1 MLCAN
6 LVCMWLM
13 FNTLKVAQA
22 EKQIYPERFGKL
34 SNFHTSPGAGTG
46 EVAGARAPGGAGITR
61 NTGGRMTTGAETPRQ
76 GVVFPPRNP
85 PREHATTRFPNATR
99 PTPAAPA
106 LSRILT

>member
-46 EVAGARAPGGAGITR
+46 EVAGARAPCGAVITKK
-61 NTGGRMTTGAETPRQ
+61 TAGRRSAAPKRAGKGMGSPTTNQ
-76 GVVFPPRNP
+76 
-85 PREHATTRFPNATR
+85 PRESAQTRITKRTAAE
-99 PTPAAPA
+99 PTAVV
-106 LSRILT
+106 

>member
-13 FNTLKVAQA
+13 FNTLKVAQD

-46 EVAGARAPGGAGITR
+46 EVAGAGARCGAVITR
-61 NTGGRMTTGAETPRQ
+61 MTAVRMTAAAKSVRKVMVSPTISQ
-76 GVVFPPRNP
+76 PRNS
-85 PREHATTRFPNATR
+85 ATTGFSKSYVATCVDV
-99 PTPAAPA
+99 
-106 LSRILT
+106 

>member
-6 LVCMWLM
+6 LVCRWLM

-46 EVAGARAPGGAGITR
+46 EVAGAGAPGRAGVTR
-61 NTGGRMTTGAETPRQ
+61 NTAGRMTTAAENLRKGMVSPTL
-76 GVVFPPRNP
+76 NP
-85 PREHATTRFPNATR
+85 PQKSATTRFTNAH
-99 PTPAAPA
+99 
-106 LSRILT
+106 LSP

>member
-34 SNFHTSPGAGTG
+34 SNFHTSPGARTG
-46 EVAGARAPGGAGITR
+46 EVAGAPGRAGRGLPRTTAGRVNGAPERVPTEKGCPAINGPR
-61 NTGGRMTTGAETPRQ
+61 KQPHTGSTEAY
-76 GVVFPPRNP
+76 
-85 PREHATTRFPNATR
+85 HC
-99 PTPAAPA
+99 
-106 LSRILT
+106 SRSCARL